1 MVFAYYDVPI
11 LTQMHGVLENYIFT
25 LFYIAS
31 RIRLIHMAR
40 SYLGEVYFIV
50 NAYIIC
56 NTVDIGVFD
65 VGSLNLNY
73 RDFLVMQSHIRRII
87 IAIRDILSLDDRVY
101 FPVYHY
107 YLAVIVYGSPA
118 QLR

>member
-1 MVFAYYDVPI
+1 MVFAYYNVPI
-11 LTQMHGVLENYIFT
+11 LAYVHGILENYIFT
-25 LFYIAS
+25 ILDIAS

-40 SYLGEVYFIV
+40 SYLGEVYFTV
-50 NAYIIC
+50 TAYIVC
-56 NTVDIGVFD
+56 NAVDIGVLD

-87 IAIRDILSLDDRVY
+87 IAIRDVLSFYDMVY
-101 FPVYHY
+101 FSVYHY